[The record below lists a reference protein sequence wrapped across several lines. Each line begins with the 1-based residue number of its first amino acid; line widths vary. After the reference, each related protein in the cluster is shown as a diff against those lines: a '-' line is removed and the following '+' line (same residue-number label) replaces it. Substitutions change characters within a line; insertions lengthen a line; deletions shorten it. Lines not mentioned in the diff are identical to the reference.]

1 MPDRR
6 PLPAWVTEAL
16 MAFLDDIRSGK
27 YAGGG
32 QITFNASPQAVY
44 TSAEPKGRIEPRR
57 DVVESPQTAR

>member
-1 MPDRR
+1 
-6 PLPAWVTEAL
+6 